1 MVDSAA
7 RVADWSR
14 SRGCRAVPDK
24 GIGGA
29 KGPFGGYRSG
39 AAGRGQAVAGAA
51 ESTIYIRSISVPVPT
66 PPAQHIVTSPS

>member
-14 SRGCRAVPDK
+14 SRGCRAVPAK
-24 GIGGA
+24 GNIGDA

-39 AAGRGQAVAGAA
+39 AAGRGQAVAGVV
-51 ESTIYIRSISVPVPT
+51 ESTI
-66 PPAQHIVTSPS
+66 